1 MGIDLGRTNR
11 TAAVAEPVAAE
22 QEIMPYDI
30 QQDRLQLN
38 EKYVNSAEVDALTSQ
53 IVVDDLET
61 IVTFGGEV
69 AEQISKTS
77 DVVLNSMTMNRVTE
91 SSEMLNLPV

>member
-30 QQDRLQLN
+30 QQDRLQ
-38 EKYVNSAEVDALTSQ
+38 
-53 IVVDDLET
+53 
-61 IVTFGGEV
+61 
-69 AEQISKTS
+69 
-77 DVVLNSMTMNRVTE
+77 
-91 SSEMLNLPV
+91 